1 MIWSSAAFS
10 RSGFAPEPPLK
21 QTFGAD
27 RASSLALISGWFAL
41 LADVGL
47 PKTAQRVNEGASRA
61 DSCMVPQRYPMT
73 QDHLVALKMSFYS
86 QWGWMD
92 LGGRFPVTAATSP
105 FSRDGMAVKRGRCPI
120 PVTKAFDEKVQRSSM
135 HRVDSIGLRQR
146 NCARVDI
153 WAVGVRTFRV
163 VRAEHQHD
171 KWAFVKTLCN
181 KCIASLGTS

>member
-27 RASSLALISGWFAL
+27 RASSLALSGWFAL

-47 PKTAQRVNEGASRA
+47 PKTAQRVNEGASSA
-61 DSCMVPQRYPMT
+61 DCCMVPQRYPMA
-73 QDHLVALKMSFYS
+73 QDHLVALKTSFYS
-86 QWGWMD
+86 HWGVMD

-120 PVTKAFDEKVQRSSM
+120 SVTKAF
-135 HRVDSIGLRQR
+135 GLKK
-146 NCARVDI
+146 CSVL
-153 WAVGVRTFRV
+153 V
-163 VRAEHQHD
+163 
-171 KWAFVKTLCN
+171 
-181 KCIASLGTS
+181 CIAWTALAFAKGIVRWSTFGRWALGRFGQSEGSISTTNGFSKTSATNA